1 MLKAI
6 GFNYDNYL
14 LSLTNVRKN
23 DQVLHFPKLNTFTY
37 PAPRSNH
44 SHEPAFQKPPACPAH
59 CPCAFCPHRLI
70 LPVFDLHLNGIDQQL
85 LSGVCHFSLN
95 VVFVRFTCVTSSVCG
110 SWHLCILMYCFNR
123 NKERIGPHM
132 FSIIRTGC
140 CPGPPSQPGLPV
152 RRAPP
157 CS

>member
-23 DQVLHFPKLNTFTY
+23 DQVLHFPKLNTLPC

-44 SHEPAFQKPPACPAH
+44 REEPAFQKPPACPSH
-59 CPCAFCPHRLI
+59 CPCESCHHRLI
-70 LPVFDLHLNGIDQQL
+70 LPVSDFHLNGINQQL
-85 LSGVCHFSLN
+85 LSGVCRFSLN
-95 VVFVRFTCVTSSVCG
+95 IVFVRFTYVTSYVCG
-110 SWHLCILMYCFNR
+110 SQRLCILIYCFYG
-123 NKERIGPHM
+123 NKEGIRHHM

-140 CPGPPSQPGLPV
+140 CPGPPRQPGLPV
-152 RRAPP
+152 TRAPP

>member
-23 DQVLHFPKLNTFTY
+23 DQLLHFPKLT
-37 PAPRSNH
+37 H
-44 SHEPAFQKPPACPAH
+44 SHVQPPGQTTDRNQPSGS
-59 CPCAFCPHRLI
+59 PCMPLPLPRESCHHRLI
-70 LPVFDLHLNGIDQQL
+70 LPVFDLPLNGVDQQL
-85 LSGVCHFSLN
+85 RSGVCRFSLN
-95 VVFVRFTCVTSSVCG
+95 IVFVRFTCVTSDACG
-110 SWHLCILMYCFNR
+110 SQRLCILIYCFCG
-123 NKERIGPHM
+123 NKEAIRPHM

-140 CPGPPSQPGLPV
+140 CPGPASQPGPPV
-152 RRAPP
+152 TRAPP